1 MTEAVFSDNFDVS
14 TIHLRGVKVMPSKL
28 KDLRLKAGL
37 TVFEL
42 AVAADVSIATV
53 NRLEKDKNSVS
64 RLMAYKVLNVLSEK
78 LGRRIEIEDI
88 EGTDASTKAGTEQG

>member
-1 MTEAVFSDNFDVS
+1 MLDNFDVS
-14 TIHLRGVKVMPSKL
+14 RKHLRGVKVMPNTL
-28 KDLRLKAGL
+28 KDLRQRAGM

-53 NRLEKDKNSVS
+53 NRLERDKTSVS

-78 LGRRIEIEDI
+78 LGYRVEIEDL
-88 EGTDASTKAGTEQG
+88 ESQHTQ